1 LEPSPTGAEDLL
13 EVAGVASE
21 AGVEQEGER
30 EADDGWI
37 DYVGSPADKAEA
49 ARMLYDLALTY
60 QERSQRSEARIL
72 EQFQD
77 SSEGLA
83 AALGDSMVLDDE
95 DERLWYRANGAFEA
109 EVVPEVDDDGEPTWQ
124 ALTTP
129 EDMVQFYDPTDLFGD
144 LAEAIAEQY
153 PGVAPDL
160 EEEGG
165 EGGDSDGER

>member
-1 LEPSPTGAEDLL
+1 
-13 EVAGVASE
+13 
-21 AGVEQEGER
+21 
-30 EADDGWI
+30 
-37 DYVGSPADKAEA
+37 
-49 ARMLYDLALTY
+49 
-60 QERSQRSEARIL
+60 
-72 EQFQD
+72 
-77 SSEGLA
+77 
-83 AALGDSMVLDDE
+83 MVLDDE

-109 EVVPEVDDDGEPTWQ
+109 EVVPEVDDDGEPTWR

-160 EEEGG
+160 EEDGG